1 MNMKSTLMTAGVLFF
16 CGQAAFAQT
25 DTANVGNIDEVVVVG
40 YGTQKK
46 KDVTASLSSVK
57 GSVLADKPVQTFDQA
72 LAGRS
77 TGVQIT
83 VPSGVLN
90 AAPVFRIRGV
100 NSISLSSYPLVI
112 VDGVPSFTGN
122 NSQTDAASNP
132 LASINPS
139 DIESVEI
146 AKDAAATAIYGSRA
160 ANGVVF
166 ITTKKGK
173 NGKARVNY
181 SNWLSLATPFR
192 LPETLGAEDY
202 VRYKMMA
209 VANNPTASAVKFT
222 TATDANGN
230 LIDTDW
236 SDIVYRTGVSY
247 NHNLNVSGG
256 MGGATYYF
264 SAGYTNQQGIVQKN
278 DFQRLNALLNV
289 DAKISKLFSVGGK
302 LSFSNEL
309 NKAAANSGSLAGGA
323 FGTGGL
329 GRLQFVLPSIL
340 APFNN
345 DGSYNI
351 NGAAIGHAPQMA
363 GVGSS
368 IGYYNPQ
375 FLLDNNRSNS
385 ENNRV
390 QSNLYLQAK
399 PWSWL
404 TARTQFGVDY
414 LLTDN
419 DLFWSPKSGDGFSY
433 GGYAVGISDKNKTML
448 WTNTLQAEKDFG
460 KNNVNVLVGNEQT
473 WNTSSRFGIQRDRIA
488 DPEYNVVQAGFVNN
502 NPIAMLKSENYL
514 VSFFGRLNYNFDNKY
529 YLSGNLRQDEYSALS
544 VKKGTFWGVSA
555 GWEIARE
562 NFWNQ
567 MGADKLFSS
576 FKLRGSYGKVG
587 NVGGIDDYRASY
599 LYGSGLYGGAST
611 LLFNQVGNPD
621 LHWETS
627 KKLDAGVSFGM
638 FNNRLTGE
646 VTYYDNK
653 IDDLIL
659 FIQQAPS
666 GGLPT
671 SVPQNIG
678 SMYNKGWEFDLKAD
692 VVKNENF
699 TWNSGFNISLNK
711 NEVTA
716 LSPEMTNLQTATS
729 GLETV
734 NRTMPG
740 YSIGYLFVVR
750 TGGVDPT
757 TGKRIFINKNGEKVY
772 YQYYAA
778 PGTYNWS
785 TTADGTTR
793 ANAVSIADGVMYAN
807 TQPKV
812 YGGFDNTFRYKGFDL
827 NTMLTFQAG
836 NYVYYGSN
844 AGLHDQRW
852 WNNSVD
858 VLTDAWTQAGD
869 TGMKYAKPVFNDN
882 VSNGSSMPLDIN
894 VFKGDFI
901 KLKNVTLG
909 YTLPKSTLEQYNINN
924 IRVYVSGQNLAI
936 ITKYP
941 GPDPEVSSNGNIQTA
956 PGVDR
961 NTVGNART
969 FVFGLN
975 VGF

>member
-1 MNMKSTLMTAGVLFF
+1 M
-16 CGQAAFAQT
+16 
-25 DTANVGNIDEVVVVG
+25 
-40 YGTQKK
+40 
-46 KDVTASLSSVK
+46 
-57 GSVLADKPVQTFDQA
+57 
-72 LAGRS
+72 
-77 TGVQIT
+77 
-83 VPSGVLN
+83 
-90 AAPVFRIRGV
+90 
-100 NSISLSSYPLVI
+100 
-112 VDGVPSFTGN
+112 
-122 NSQTDAASNP
+122 
-132 LASINPS
+132 
-139 DIESVEI
+139 
-146 AKDAAATAIYGSRA
+146 
-160 ANGVVF
+160 
-166 ITTKKGK
+166 
-173 NGKARVNY
+173 
-181 SNWLSLATPFR
+181 
-192 LPETLGAEDY
+192 
-202 VRYKMMA
+202 
-209 VANNPTASAVKFT
+209 
-222 TATDANGN
+222 
-230 LIDTDW
+230 
-236 SDIVYRTGVSY
+236 
-247 NHNLNVSGG
+247 
-256 MGGATYYF
+256 
-264 SAGYTNQQGIVQKN
+264 
-278 DFQRLNALLNV
+278 
-289 DAKISKLFSVGGK
+289 
-302 LSFSNEL
+302 
-309 NKAAANSGSLAGGA
+309 
-323 FGTGGL
+323 
-329 GRLQFVLPSIL
+329 
-340 APFNN
+340 
-345 DGSYNI
+345 
-351 NGAAIGHAPQMA
+351 
-363 GVGSS
+363 
-368 IGYYNPQ
+368 
-375 FLLDNNRSNS
+375 
-385 ENNRV
+385 
-390 QSNLYLQAK
+390 
-399 PWSWL
+399 
-404 TARTQFGVDY
+404 
-414 LLTDN
+414 
-419 DLFWSPKSGDGFSY
+419 
-433 GGYAVGISDKNKTML
+433 
-448 WTNTLQAEKDFG
+448 
-460 KNNVNVLVGNEQT
+460 
-473 WNTSSRFGIQRDRIA
+473 
-488 DPEYNVVQAGFVNN
+488 
-502 NPIAMLKSENYL
+502 
-514 VSFFGRLNYNFDNKY
+514 
-529 YLSGNLRQDEYSALS
+529 
-544 VKKGTFWGVSA
+544 
-555 GWEIARE
+555 
-562 NFWNQ
+562 
-567 MGADKLFSS
+567 
-576 FKLRGSYGKVG
+576 
-587 NVGGIDDYRASY
+587 
-599 LYGSGLYGGAST
+599 
-611 LLFNQVGNPD
+611 
-621 LHWETS
+621 HWETS
-627 KKLDAGVSFGM
+627 KKLDAGVSFEM

-858 VLTDAWTQAGD
+858 VLTDAWMQAGD